1 MRFSHPF
8 ALLVLCTSLLIIF
21 TPISPVKAITAASV
35 PSSYFYSFNA
45 AGTLIEAGSDSTSR
59 SGYWWLSS
67 GGKMPIQNSVGK
79 TVQGSLPTT
88 DPWRVLYNK
97 NNPLD
102 TDNGYHP
109 QNIFRLV
116 SRSQWDDVRIEAK
129 YKINRDNFSAS
140 PNRNASNGL
149 LLMSRYKDQNS
160 LYYAGVRVDG
170 KAIIKKKKD
179 GAYTTLAEKT
189 VFPGSYS
196 IEGNVNLI
204 PHNTWL
210 SLRSDTITNTDGSV
224 TVRLYMRK
232 AGEIAFTKILEAKDN
247 SNPITGAGYAG
258 IRTDF
263 MDVEFDSFQ
272 AIDL

>member
-1 MRFSHPF
+1 MRLPHQL
-8 ALLVLCTSLLIIF
+8 ALLVLCVSLLVIF
-21 TPISPVKAITAASV
+21 TPISSVSAVAAKLV

-45 AGTLIEAGSDSTSR
+45 DGDLIEASSASESR

-67 GGKMPIQNSVGK
+67 GGKMPIAHSLGK
-79 TVQGSLPTT
+79 TVQGSLASN
-88 DPWRVLYNK
+88 DPWRTLYSK

-116 SRSQWDDVRIEAK
+116 SRNQWNNVRLEAK
-129 YKINRDNFSAS
+129 YLINRDNFSAS
-140 PNRNASNGL
+140 PNRNQSNGL
-149 LLMSRYKDQNS
+149 LLMSRYKDQYS

-179 GAYTTLAEKT
+179 GVYTTLAEKT

-196 IEGNVNLI
+196 IDGKVNLI
-204 PHNTWL
+204 PHGTWL
-210 SLRSDTITNTDGSV
+210 SLRSDTITNADASV
-224 TVRLYMRK
+224 TVRLYMK
-232 AGEIAFTKILEAKDN
+232 KSGETAFTKILEAKDA
-247 SNPITGAGYAG
+247 SNPITGAGFAG

-272 AIDL
+272 AIAL